1 VRRDVDSL
9 VYVASTQEKEPPVGA
24 HFQLRSRDSISLG
37 GQRQTGGARGKRRY
51 SLAVP
56 AFPDH
61 GYGYL
66 AARPS
71 DGDAVRFFG
80 LLAGVLATLGLY
92 GVISYMV
99 ARRRNEIGIRVALG
113 ADRTDIVRLVI
124 REAAV
129 LVGAGIV
136 IGVLLTAGGA
146 RITKSLLYGLEG
158 QDPVTI
164 GMAVA
169 LLAAVSLTASLLP
182 AIRASQLDPVQ
193 ALREE

>member
-1 VRRDVDSL
+1 
-9 VYVASTQEKEPPVGA
+9 
-24 HFQLRSRDSISLG
+24 
-37 GQRQTGGARGKRRY
+37 
-51 SLAVP
+51 
-56 AFPDH
+56 
-61 GYGYL
+61 
-66 AARPS
+66 
-71 DGDAVRFFG
+71 
-80 LLAGVLATLGLY
+80 VLATLGLY